1 MLIFFPI
8 RFNLLQLHLQFKQQ
22 YLKLPIQEIPPIY
35 FGINWIDV
43 VNWNLHGIHRV
54 DDNETVLFSDPL
66 YLFKLQF
73 LMTKRT
79 TANYLAWRLIRRSKE
94 FLSTIVYER
103 YRKFDASLR
112 GTMIKSNSRSIECV
126 EYTMEL

>member
-1 MLIFFPI
+1 ME
-8 RFNLLQLHLQFKQQ
+8 FKQQ

-35 FGINWIDV
+35 FGVNWIDV
-43 VNWNLHGIHRV
+43 VNWNLHGIHQV
-54 DDNETVLFSDPL
+54 NENDTVNFTDPL

-73 LMTKRT
+73 IMNKRT

-94 FLSTIVYER
+94 FLSINVYER
-103 YRKFDASLR
+103 YRQFDASLR
-112 GTMIKSNSRSIECV
+112 GTTIKSSSRSLDCV